1 MTINEETAVK
11 LLLAIL
17 FLLLSAV
24 CIPVAR
30 EARAAAP
37 DSQAAAA
44 GGQELPHRM
53 DHPPNDPLT
62 PQESVE
68 RMTAPPGFHVDLVA
82 SEPEVINPIA
92 MTFDERGRIWITES
106 VEYPRKSAGP
116 GRDKVILIDG
126 VDDHGHA
133 KKISTFAEG
142 FNIPTGIAVGYGGVW
157 VLNSP
162 DLVFLREKDGK
173 EVSRE
178 VVLTG
183 FGRVDFHELPSSL
196 TWGPDGWLYGLNG
209 VFNPSEIVDKHGV
222 RRRFTCAMWRFHP
235 RTREFQVFAEGTS
248 NPWGIAWDSEGSAII
263 EACHWANDHLFHF
276 VETGYYERQAGAYPP
291 FTMKIGS
298 ITDHGHQK
306 TAYCGC
312 VNLDTDAFPPQYRER
327 ICVGNVHAGC
337 INVDR
342 LARDG
347 ATYHGTG
354 EPDLLTAHDDWA
366 MPVSLKLG
374 PDGFLYVLDWYDRYH
389 CSQDAI
395 RDPDGVD
402 RLRGR
407 LYRLRYGDSPR
418 AVPLDLAAESDQQLV
433 ARLSSNNLYFRETT
447 QRLLTERLA
456 GVGGQANAL
465 AAAPAK
471 APPNDLRV
479 LLETLVLDDAAPRKA
494 RLHALWTLIGGD
506 ALLPPLHKKLLAH
519 SDPTFRAW
527 AVRAAGN
534 QGKTAPE
541 LRDTIV
547 ALAHDPSPDVQLQVA
562 IAARKIDGCDALAML
577 VDVLCACRHDKIIPA
592 IVWPNLHPLLE
603 TDSARFVTLLKSHAR
618 PAGKPRGGE
627 TADSKT
633 ADAAAISPAVSTLMP
648 RMIERLLGARQP
660 NVEAAA
666 ALLQLAIE
674 NDAARGPECV
684 AAVSARLGG
693 LGEPALAQLKQQL
706 RPIVEKILADSR
718 PTPLRLSTLL
728 LAARL
733 QLASFDAAEVRRM
746 FVSRA
751 ETDDTRLQ
759 ALEAMI
765 AFHDPSLL
773 TALPDALAS
782 MSPALTARVFT
793 ALSRVDDP
801 QLGDVLLSLYPKLA
815 PELQPLAV
823 DLIMQR
829 EPWAKKLLNAVL
841 AGKLH
846 KSILDANQLRKIMDS
861 NDREAIWA
869 VEKAFGKIRE
879 ERNPEREK
887 VVAKM
892 SGYLSKN
899 LGDPVAGQKVFKT
912 LCAQCHTIYG
922 EGHRV
927 GPDLTSSGRGTFDQV
942 VVSVFDP
949 SLVIGPGYQS
959 VTVVTEDGRSLTGLI
974 AEDSEQQVVLR
985 MAGGGEVAVPRNNVQ
1000 YTRVSKLSLMPE
1012 GIENLFTKKQ
1022 LSDLFAFLSLDKPP
1036 SDPTAKPIRGA
1047 PTIDVGRPNEAPAS
1061 KSGLSP
1067 DLKAATSAVP
1077 PSETIEQANIGADTR
1092 IWIDHR
1098 VASLDVRARLPGK
1111 QDWNEI
1117 AIFVMDPKLRPYLH
1131 PLRDATGSVT
1141 LTEDKP
1147 ADHVWQH
1154 GIFTGFHQVNG
1165 FNYWKENEG
1174 QQHFVKVLDVKQSPQ
1189 TVSWRALVNLVDPQG
1204 TVVLEEEDAITIHA
1218 PESPDAYLIDFELLL
1233 RAKGEDVKF
1242 GKYFVGGLSARMPWD
1257 KANPRQTHLNSN
1269 GDRNRQCEQQRAE
1282 WCNVERPFGADI
1294 YGIAIFDHPSN
1305 SPHPPGWRA
1314 DEQGLI
1320 NPNVSALSD
1329 WSIPAGK
1336 EKIFRYRLLVYRN
1349 SATREQLQ
1357 ARYQNF
1363 AAATEQSKN

>member
-1 MTINEETAVK
+1 MR
-11 LLLAIL
+11 IL
-17 FLLLSAV
+17 HATFFLLSAV
-24 CIPVAR
+24 FIPVTR
-30 EARAAAP
+30 ESFAAAP
-37 DSQAAAA
+37 
-44 GGQELPHRM
+44 GNQELPARM
-53 DHPPNDPLT
+53 DHPPNDAFT
-62 PQESVE
+62 PQESVQ
-68 RMTAPPGFHVDLVA
+68 RMTVPPGFHVDLVA
-82 SEPEVINPIA
+82 SEPEIVNPIA

-106 VEYPRKSAGP
+106 VEYPRKPGGP

-126 VDDHGHA
+126 VDDQGHA
-133 KKISTFAEG
+133 KKTSTFAEG
-142 FNIPTGIAVGYGGVW
+142 FNIPTGVAVGYGGVW

-162 DLVFLREKDGK
+162 DLLFLREKDGK

-209 VFNPSEIVDKHGV
+209 VFNPSQIVDKNGKTH
-222 RRRFTCAMWRFHP
+222 RFTCAMWRIHP

-306 TAYCGC
+306 TAYCGI
-312 VNLDTDAFPPQYRER
+312 VNLDTDAFPAQYRER

-342 LARDG
+342 LVRDG
-347 ATYHGTG
+347 ATYLGKG

-366 MPVSLKLG
+366 MPVCLKLG

-407 LYRLRYGDSPR
+407 LYRLRYSDSPR

-433 ARLSSNNLYFRETT
+433 ARLASKNLYFRETT

-456 GVGGQANAL
+456 NVGGQANASG
-465 AAAPAK
+465 AAPAN
-471 APPNDLRV
+471 APSNELRAA
-479 LLETLVLDDAAPRKA
+479 LEKLVLDDAAPRKT

-506 ALLPPLHKKLLAH
+506 ALLPPLHKRLLAH
-519 SDPTFRAW
+519 FDPTFRAW

-534 QGKTAPE
+534 QGKIEPE
-541 LRDTIV
+541 LRDAIV

-562 IAARKIDGCDALAML
+562 IASRKIEGCDALAVL
-577 VDVLCACRHDKIIPA
+577 VDVLATCGHDKIMPA

-603 TDSARFVTLLKSHAR
+603 TDSARFVTLLKSRAR
-618 PAGKPRGGE
+618 PAGKRRGGE
-627 TADSKT
+627 TADT
-633 ADAAAISPAVSTLMP
+633 TAISPAVSTLIP
-648 RMIERLLGARQP
+648 RLVERLLAARSP
-660 NVEAAA
+660 NVEAVA
-666 ALLQLAIE
+666 ALLQQVIE
-674 NDAARGPECV
+674 NDATRGPECV
-684 AAVSARLGG
+684 AAISARVGG

-706 RPIVEKILADSR
+706 RPMVERILADQR

-733 QLASFDAAEVRRM
+733 QLASVDAAEVRRM
-746 FVSRA
+746 FVSSA
-751 ETDDTRLQ
+751 EADDTRLQ

-765 AFHDPSLL
+765 AFRDQSLL
-773 TALPDALAS
+773 TALPKVLDSA
-782 MSPALTARVFT
+782 SPALTTRVFT
-793 ALSRVDDP
+793 ALSRVEDP
-801 QLGDVLLSLYPKLA
+801 RLGDVLLAQYPKLA

-829 EPWAKKLLNAVL
+829 EPWAQKTLNAVL
-841 AGKLH
+841 AGKLP

-861 NDREAIWA
+861 NDRDAIWA
-869 VEKAFGKIRE
+869 VEKAFGKVRE
-879 ERNPEREK
+879 QRNPDREK

-892 SGYLSKN
+892 GDYLRKN
-899 LGDPVAGQKVFKT
+899 LGDPVAGQRVFKT

-927 GPDLTSSGRGTFDQV
+927 GPDLSSSGRGTFDQV

-959 VTVVTEDGRSLTGLI
+959 VTVVTEDGRNLTGLI
-974 AEDSEQQVVLR
+974 VEDSEHQIVLR

-1000 YTRVSKLSLMPE
+1000 YTRVSKLSMMPE
-1012 GIENLFTKKQ
+1012 GIETVFDKKQ

-1036 SDPTAKPIRGA
+1036 SDPTAKPILGA
-1047 PTIDVGRPNEAPAS
+1047 PTIGVGRPNEVPAKKGGS
-1061 KSGLSP
+1061 IP
-1067 DLKAATSAVP
+1067 DAQAAMSAVP
-1077 PSETIEQANIGADTR
+1077 PSKTAVQANVGADTR
-1092 IWIDHR
+1092 IKIDR
-1098 VASLDVRARLPGK
+1098 RNASLVVRTRLPGK
-1111 QDWNEI
+1111 QDWIEI
-1117 AIFVMDPKLRPYLH
+1117 ATFVMDPKLRPYLH
-1131 PLRDATGSVT
+1131 PLRDATGSAT

-1165 FNYWKENEG
+1165 FNYWKEDEG
-1174 QQHFVKVLDVKQSPQ
+1174 QQHFVKLLDVKESPQ
-1189 TVSWRALVNLVDPQG
+1189 SVSWRALVNLVDPTD

-1233 RAKGEDVKF
+1233 RAKGKDVTF

-1257 KANPRQTHLNSN
+1257 KVNPRQTHLNSN
-1269 GDRNRQCEQQRAE
+1269 GDRNRQCEQKRAE
-1282 WCNVERPFGADI
+1282 WCNVERPFGEDI

-1320 NPNVSALSD
+1320 NPNVSALSA

-1336 EKIFRYRLLVYRN
+1336 EQVFRYQLLVYRN
-1349 SATREQLQ
+1349 TATREQLQ
-1357 ARYQNF
+1357 ARSQNF
-1363 AAATEQSKN
+1363 AAGRSSASDMAPRQAP

>member
-1 MTINEETAVK
+1 MNGKTAMK
-11 LLLAIL
+11 LLLAT
-17 FLLLSAV
+17 FLLLLAV
-24 CIPVAR
+24 FIPVTR
-30 EARAAAP
+30 ELFAADQGNSA
-37 DSQAAAA
+37 
-44 GGQELPHRM
+44 LPHRM

-82 SEPEVINPIA
+82 SEPEVVNPIA

-106 VEYPRKSAGP
+106 VEYPRKSAGS

-133 KKISTFAEG
+133 KKVSTFAEG
-142 FNIPTGIAVGYGGVW
+142 FNIPTGIAVGYGGAW

-162 DLVFLREKDGK
+162 DLLFLREKDGK

-209 VFNPSEIVDKHGV
+209 VFNPSEIVDKHGKTH
-222 RRRFTCAMWRFHP
+222 RFTCAMWRFHP
-235 RTREFQVFAEGTS
+235 CTREFQVFAEGTS

-276 VETGYYERQAGAYPP
+276 VETGYYERQAGAYPA

-306 TAYCGC
+306 TAYCGI
-312 VNLDTDAFPPQYRER
+312 VNLDTDAFPPEYRER

-447 QRLLTERLA
+447 QRVLTERLA
-456 GVGGQANAL
+456 EIGGRANASG
-465 AAAPAK
+465 AAPAN
-471 APPNDLRV
+471 ASSNDLRAA
-479 LLETLVLDDAAPRKA
+479 LEKLVLNDAAPRKA

-506 ALLPPLHKKLLAH
+506 ALLPPLHNKLLAH

-534 QGKTAPE
+534 QGKVAPE
-541 LRDTIV
+541 LREAIV

-562 IAARKIDGCDALAML
+562 IASRKIDGCDALAVL
-577 VDVLCACRHDKIIPA
+577 VAVLGACGHDKLMPA
-592 IVWPNLHPLLE
+592 VVWANLHPLLE
-603 TDSARFVTLLKSHAR
+603 TDGARLVTLLKSHAR
-618 PAGKPRGGE
+618 SAGKPRGGAVAN
-627 TADSKT
+627 T
-633 ADAAAISPAVSTLMP
+633 AAIAPAVSTLIP

-660 NVEAAA
+660 NVEAVA
-666 ALLQLAIE
+666 ALLQLVIE
-674 NDAARGPECV
+674 NDTARGPDCV
-684 AAVSARLGG
+684 AAISARLGG
-693 LGEPALAQLKQQL
+693 LSEPVLAELKRQF
-706 RPIVEKILADSR
+706 RPIVDNILADR
-718 PTPLRLSTLL
+718 RTTPLRLSTLL

-765 AFHDPSLL
+765 AFRDPSLS
-773 TALPDALAS
+773 TALPEALAS

-793 ALSRVDDP
+793 ALSRVEDP
-801 QLGDVLLSLYPKLA
+801 QLGDVLLTQYLKLA

-841 AGKLH
+841 AGKLP

-887 VVAKM
+887 VVAEM
-892 SGYLSKN
+892 SDYLRKN

-912 LCAQCHTIYG
+912 LCAQCHMIYG
-922 EGHRV
+922 EGRRV

-949 SLVIGPGYQS
+949 SLVIGPGYQT
-959 VTVVTEDGRSLTGLI
+959 VTVVTEDGRNLTGLI
-974 AEDSEQQVVLR
+974 LEDSPQQVVLR

-1012 GIENLFTKKQ
+1012 GIENVFTRQQ

-1047 PTIDVGRPNEAPAS
+1047 PAIHVGRPNEAPAK
-1061 KSGLSP
+1061 KSGSMSNNP
-1067 DLKAATSAVP
+1067 AVP
-1077 PSETIEQANIGADTR
+1077 AKVSAGTR
-1092 IWIDHR
+1092 IKIDR
-1098 VASLDVRARLPGK
+1098 RDASLIVRARLPGK

-1117 AIFVMDPKLRPYLH
+1117 ATFVMDPKLRPYLH
-1131 PLRDATGSVT
+1131 PLRDAIGSAT

-1174 QQHFVKVLDVKQSPQ
+1174 QQHFVKLLDVKESSQS
-1189 TVSWRALVNLVDPQG
+1189 VSWRALVNLIDPKG

-1257 KANPRQTHLNSN
+1257 KVNPRQTHLNSN

-1282 WCNVERPFGADI
+1282 WCNVERPFGEDI

-1314 DEQGLI
+1314 DEQGLV
-1320 NPNVSALSD
+1320 NPNVSALSA

-1336 EKIFRYRLLVYRN
+1336 EQVFRYQLLVYRN
-1349 SATREQLQ
+1349 TATREQLQ

-1363 AAATEQSKN
+1363 ATGRSSASDLAPIQVP